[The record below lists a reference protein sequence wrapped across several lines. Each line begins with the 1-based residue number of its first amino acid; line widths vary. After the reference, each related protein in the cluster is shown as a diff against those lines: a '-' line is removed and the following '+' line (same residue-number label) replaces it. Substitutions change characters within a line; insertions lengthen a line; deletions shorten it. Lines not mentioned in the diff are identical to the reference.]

1 LKPAP
6 VIGASTITPMPS
18 APPIAKAAQSLAAR
32 GWTATPMIAQSKKN
46 VPSASTTMPGK
57 AAPSTTFVTA
67 GAP

>member
-1 LKPAP
+1 
-6 VIGASTITPMPS
+6 MPS

-57 AAPSTTFVTA
+57 AAPSTTFATA